1 MFITKFYDT
10 ILYLKNVIKRNNISK
25 IIFFVFCLPLLVS
38 LYYKS
43 KILSFY
49 FIVCSLY
56 FSYKIK
62 QKEDE
67 KQNNLDDN
75 NDLIDENNYFL
86 YIFLILIIFTAFEQ
100 PSYGFLLTAF
110 LPIIKPIYDDC
121 KKNKE
126 FMTKKE
132 KYDIIGMYKTIDE
145 QNRIKTIMEKKNN
158 KKIDEHYREKIQSV
172 KNKTFEDHFFN
183 ACSGNIAKINNCT
196 FINTSF
202 FRCIFGKVDIDDKSS
217 FKNSCRISMCWFG
230 YFRKGE
236 TETESF
242 WEANIENALIDHTSF
257 VKVDMSK
264 TSFKKSYFKKS
275 IFIDCKM
282 PKCELDID
290 NIKNVIFINT
300 DLSQVNFIT
309 QNIKYNNIKCYNC
322 IVSNENKSKIEIFTS
337 IDKLLNSIDDKWANA
352 YIPKIQKYSKGN
364 KAK

>member
-1 MFITKFYDT
+1 MFITKIYDT
-10 ILYLKNVIKRNNISK
+10 ILYLKNVVKRNNVSK

-38 LYYKS
+38 LYFKS

-56 FSYKIK
+56 FSYQIK

-145 QNRIKTIMEKKNN
+145 QNKIKTIMEKNNN
-158 KKIDEHYREKIQSV
+158 KKINEYYREKIQSA
-172 KNKTFEDHFFN
+172 KNKTFEDIFCN
-183 ACSGNIAKINNCT
+183 ACRGNVVNIENCSFT
-196 FINTSF
+196 DATF
-202 FRCIFGKVDIDDKSS
+202 FRCIFGKVDIDNQSN
-217 FKNSCRISMCWFG
+217 FKKTCRISMCWFG
-230 YFRKGE
+230 YFKKGE
-236 TETESF
+236 QEQDSIWDT
-242 WEANIENALIDHTSF
+242 NIENAIIDHTSF
-257 VKVDMSK
+257 VKIDMSK
-264 TSFKKSYFKKS
+264 TSFKKSYFRKS
-275 IFIDCKM
+275 IFIDCKL
-282 PKCELDID
+282 PECELSAD
-290 NIKNVIFINT
+290 NIENVIFINT
-300 DLSQVNFIT
+300 DLSKVKFIST
-309 QNIKYNNIKCYNC
+309 
-322 IVSNENKSKIEIFTS
+322 NKERRKS
-337 IDKLLNSIDDKWANA
+337 I
-352 YIPKIQKYSKGN
+352 
-364 KAK
+364 